1 MDFVFLFQMLPAEA
15 LWIKPQRQ
23 QLVRAALPSE
33 KDLRFSWLLLRLF
46 VASLR
51 VTSLTSEYTRAS
63 FEVLGYVVSRW
74 KHLVGWKTKLL
85 KRQVVWPHGPGPLSL
100 QPLHLMHILPDF
112 ISQFLSFFPK
122 TALRFLFILLLLW
135 NAVTWTSSR
144 ASLWHEILKSC
155 NCWLYSH
162 PPKSEFP
169 LSHWSLSAL
178 FGNLHDYQIDPNIMW
193 LAEPSLGVSSQT

>member
-15 LWIKPQRQ
+15 LWIKPQQ
-23 QLVRAALPSE
+23 QLVRAAPPSE

-74 KHLVGWKTKLL
+74 KHIDGWKTKLL
-85 KRQVVWPHGPGPLSL
+85 KSHFVWPHGPGPLPL
-100 QPLHLMHILPDF
+100 QPLHLMHIPPDF
-112 ISQFLSFFPK
+112 ISQFPK
-122 TALRFLFILLLLW
+122 NCSQILFILLLLW

-155 NCWLYSH
+155 NCWLLLSF
-162 PPKSEFP
+162 PQIRVSTFP
-169 LSHWSLSAL
+169 LKLVCFVWKPSRLPDWSKY
-178 FGNLHDYQIDPNIMW
+178 H
-193 LAEPSLGVSSQT
+193 VSSWTFPRCLQPDIVFTF